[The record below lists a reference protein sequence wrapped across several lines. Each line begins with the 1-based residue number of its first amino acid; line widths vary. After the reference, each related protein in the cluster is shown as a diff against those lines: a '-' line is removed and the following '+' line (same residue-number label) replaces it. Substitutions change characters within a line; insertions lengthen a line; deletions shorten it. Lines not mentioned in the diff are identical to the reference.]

1 LWIVG
6 ASAWEVEGVASEKG
20 LKDGVVESGGFSDG
34 WRFET
39 WKVNE
44 GRVGLALTREVVV
57 GDGGGDVGE
66 ELFGLASDGL
76 VVDVE
81 AKGVD
86 EGGVVRGDVVGVG
99 IDESGDVEE
108 ARATYEEVFHV
119 LTCLAES

>member
-1 LWIVG
+1 M
-6 ASAWEVEGVASEKG
+6 E
-20 LKDGVVESGGFSDG
+20 DGVVESGGFSDG
-34 WRFET
+34 WSFET
-39 WKVNE
+39 WQVNE
-44 GRVGLALTREVVV
+44 GSVGLALAGEVFTV

-66 ELFGLASDGL
+66 EFLGLASDGL

-99 IDESGDVEE
+99 IDESGDVVE

-119 LTCLAES
+119 LAGLVEP